1 MSPFIIKNGLA
12 LYEGFN
18 MSGLTN
24 QASLS
29 HGADIKDT
37 STLVDDSRLKVG
49 GLLES
54 SVALNGFWDSAEGK
68 ELFESIGSAN
78 GNELFSYIPAG
89 GTIGNRSF
97 SVRMD
102 SSNYTTGTEI
112 GEVFPFTFEGMGDGP
127 LIRGLLMENQ
137 VALAASADGTS
148 RQFAALAAADSMYCG
163 IHVTSFSGTSL
174 IVTIES
180 DDDGSYGAGTTTRM
194 TSKTFS
200 AIGSDFLSV
209 AGAITDTHW
218 RAVMT
223 IVSGTVDV
231 VITLGISDK

>member
-1 MSPFIIKNGLA
+1 MATFVIKNGLA

-24 QASLS
+24 QAAIE

-78 GNELFSYIPAG
+78 GNELFSYIPEG
-89 GTIGNRSF
+89 GAIGNRSF
-97 SVRMD
+97 SVEMD
-102 SSNYTTGTEI
+102 SSNYTIGTEI
-112 GEVFPFTFEGMGDGP
+112 GEVFPFTFEGMGNGP
-127 LIRGLLMENQ
+127 LVRGLLMENQ
-137 VALAASADGTS
+137 AAVVATADGTS
-148 RQFAALAAADSMYCG
+148 RQFAALAAADKMYCG
-163 IHVTSFSGTSL
+163 IHVTSFSGTS
-174 IVTIES
+174 IQFIIES
-180 DDDGSYGAGTTTRM
+180 DDDGVYSGDETTRM
-194 TSKTFS
+194 TSKTFT

-218 RAVMT
+218 RITWTV
-223 IVSGTVDV
+223 VSGTVDFV
-231 VITLGISDK
+231 VTLGISDK